1 MRNLFSENQ
10 KAILTL
16 PPRNDNEAEITAR
29 WNFPEGILKFDG
41 QEFVF
46 PEGFN
51 AQASAKWL
59 EESLL
64 SVYISVDAPVEA
76 ECARCLT
83 PVSLEISGELGYL
96 YYSHGAEVSDEQD
109 GFFDEFGD
117 YMPVEIKFFG
127 RTVDVMPQ
135 IQESIYTLLPTKVL
149 CKDDCKGLCPVCGKN
164 LNEGSCSCI
173 NENTDPRLEALR
185 NYTAE

>member
-1 MRNLFSENQ
+1 MRKLFSDSQ
-10 KAILTL
+10 KAVLTL
-16 PPRNDNEAEITAR
+16 PPRNDTEAEITAN
-29 WNFPEGILKFDG
+29 WNFPEGILDFDG

-51 AQASAKWL
+51 AEVSAKWL

-64 SVYISVDAPVEA
+64 LVYISVDAPVEA

-83 PVSLEISGELGYL
+83 TVSLEISGELGYL
-96 YYSHGAEVSDEQD
+96 YYSHGAEVSDET
-109 GFFDEFGD
+109 DEFGD
-117 YMPVEIKFFG
+117 YMPVEVNFFG

-135 IQESIYTLLPTKVL
+135 IEESIYTLLPTKVL
-149 CKDDCKGLCPVCGKN
+149 CRDDCKGLCPVCGKN

-185 NYTAE
+185 NFTAE